1 MVDFGKTLG
10 LVAQEMKIGFTLH
23 DKTIAIDS
31 VFADTG
37 LLPAFLRRADQL
49 CNFCMGYGLGLT
61 FDPAENSQLGIK
73 VVFNNEVPNVL
84 RLMCAVEILF
94 ELAEAARNR
103 TSIPLDDLMYD

>member
-10 LVAQEMKIGFTLH
+10 LVANEMKIGFTLH
-23 DKTIAIDS
+23 DKAIAIES
-31 VFADTG
+31 VFAETG

-49 CNFCMGYGLGLT
+49 CSFCMGYGLGLT

-73 VVFNNEVPNVL
+73 VVFNTEVPNVL

>member
-1 MVDFGKTLG
+1 MVNFGKTLG

-23 DKTIAIDS
+23 DKPVAVEG
-31 VFADTG
+31 VFAETG
-37 LLPAFLRRADQL
+37 LLPAFMRRADRL
-49 CNFCMGYGLGLT
+49 CNFCMGYGLGVT

-73 VVFNNEVPNVL
+73 AVFNNEVPNVL

-103 TSIPLDDLMYD
+103 ASIPLDDLMYD

>member
-1 MVDFGKTLG
+1 MVDFGKALA

-23 DKTIAIDS
+23 DKALAAES
-31 VFADTG
+31 VFAETG

-49 CNFCMGYGLGLT
+49 CSFCMGYGLGVR

-73 VVFNNEVPNVL
+73 AVFNTEVPNVL
-84 RLMCAVEILF
+84 RLMCAVEILY